1 MIVFILI
8 ASLATVAGVAVL
20 NLSIQE
26 GSLGWLFF
34 GLGLMAVA
42 ALNVAHA
49 FSVAMRRW
57 G

>member
-1 MIVFILI
+1 MFKYILI
-8 ASLATVAGVAVL
+8 AILATMAGVAGL
-20 NLSIQE
+20 QLSIQE